1 MNLLFITDNF
11 YPEGNAIASR
21 VYERACYWVKW
32 GHDVTVITSAPNFP
46 EGKLQAGYKNKWF
59 QKEIIQG
66 IHVIRVKTLIK
77 SNTGFFL
84 RILDFLSF
92 MPTAFLAG
100 LFYKKPDVV
109 LATSPQFFGAI
120 TACVLAKL
128 KRVSFTL
135 EIGDLWPASIVSVG
149 AMRESAVIRF
159 LEKLELLLYR
169 HSNTIIVVSP
179 AFKKNLIARKVPTEK
194 IFTVMNGVDL
204 SKYSPIPYQ
213 NTFAE
218 KYGIKN
224 KFTVGYIGTHG
235 MAHGLSHVL
244 EAAKLLHSKD
254 IQFVFVGSGAEKQSL
269 IEKANQLNLTNVIFI
284 PAQPKDS
291 IKEAWSICNL
301 ALVHF
306 KNSETFS
313 AAIPSKIFEAMGM
326 GLPILLAAPKGA
338 ASNLITAEKVG
349 LSIPAENPPLLV
361 DAILQLYHNP
371 NLLSQFAENSLTAA
385 KFHTREK
392 QAEDFISVIK
402 ERVSLN
408 TPNVSAY

>member
-11 YPEGNAIASR
+11 HPESNAIASR
-21 VYERACYWVKW
+21 VYERACYWAKW
-32 GHDVTVITSAPNFP
+32 GHRVAVITSFPNFP
-46 EGKLQAGYKNKWF
+46 EGKLHAGYKNKWF
-59 QKEIIQG
+59 QKEITQG
-66 IHVIRVKTLIK
+66 IHIIRVKTLIK

-92 MPTAFLAG
+92 MPTAFFAG
-100 LFYKKPDVV
+100 LFYKKPDLI

-128 KRVSFTL
+128 KRVPFIL

-149 AMRESAVIRF
+149 AMRESFVIRL
-159 LEKLELLLYR
+159 LEKLELFLYR
-169 HSNTIIVVSP
+169 HSDTIVVVSP
-179 AFKKNLIARKVPTEK
+179 AFKKNLVSRKVPAEK

-213 NTFAE
+213 NDFAE
-218 KYGIKN
+218 KYGIKK
-224 KFTVGYIGTHG
+224 KFTIGYIGTHG

-244 EAAKLLHSKD
+244 EAAKLLQSTD

-269 IEKANQLNLTNVIFI
+269 IEKTNKLNLTNVIFV
-284 PAQPKDS
+284 PAQPKNS
-291 IKEAWSICNL
+291 IKKAWSICNL

-313 AAIPSKIFEAMGM
+313 SVIPSKIFEAMGM
-326 GLPILLAAPKGA
+326 GLPILLASPKGV
-338 ASNLITAEKVG
+338 ASDIVVTEKVG
-349 LSIPAENPPLLV
+349 LSIPAENAQLLT
-361 DAILQLYHNP
+361 DAILELYYHP
-371 NLLSQFAENSLTAA
+371 NLLAQFAENSLNAA

-392 QAEDFISVIK
+392 QAEDFISIIK
-402 ERVSLN
+402 ERVSFN
-408 TPNVSAY
+408 IPNPSAY